1 MNLEQTRKLY
11 TKRYNDVVSSLKQCT
26 KKRQQSPKDNITE
39 DYKCL
44 NTPHNIGKFLNYD
57 SYIKKLG
64 VFQNDNSYGFALY
77 TSPLTGGSE
86 TLANQLMGLFALR
99 FPMSAT
105 LSFCLY
111 GCKELKNKF
120 DIWLGRRKN
129 AQNQVCAEIAK
140 RRVDHY
146 LKGINKTLIEGEK
159 LLIRDYRMIVSVTF
173 DGKIDDYGRRE
184 IEIFKKSF
192 ISTLNNSGMATK
204 EMDPDMLLDFCDE
217 IFNRQS
223 GLKNTNYKHN
233 PFTPLKR
240 QVSGPDTRIL
250 VDKDGM
256 SFNNTVVRGLTVK
269 DYPTQASL
277 AQAMDLIG
285 DIVNDNAQ
293 ISSQFMYCTNIWFP
307 NISALKNQI
316 TAKSARAIQ
325 NASSPMAKWV
335 PDFHAKAEDWRK
347 VTEILADGQGLCYF
361 NQMFFSFSELGTSN
375 YAERD
380 MVDLFRS
387 KGWTVAPASFIN
399 YPTFLSCMPMQF
411 DNEMFIVNKAFK
423 LNRLLPQ
430 WNIINLVPMIGEW
443 SGNSYDGGGMMLL
456 GRRGQLMNLDI
467 FRSEGNYNVAIA
479 ADSGAGK
486 SFFMND
492 LIISYLGIGAKIFMI
507 DVGRSYLKL
516 CEVLSGQ
523 FISFGKEQRNVCLNP
538 FSYIMGDAEEVNDD
552 LKMIR
557 DVLCLAIN
565 PGGLNNLEVT
575 YIGMIVNRVW
585 IEKNRHACFDD
596 IYHALLEH
604 DEVLVRNL
612 GIQLQPYSKDG
623 IYSRYFNGEANINFN
638 NQFVVLELEELNMKP
653 DLRNVIFSIL
663 MQRISQEMY
672 LGNKN
677 QLKICGIDEAWDLF
691 RGGSRTQEF
700 IETGY
705 RRARKYN
712 GAFITITQRIQDYY
726 ANEGATACLTNSDW
740 QFMLKQKEESIDQ
753 LRGDKKLSLSEW
765 QMELIKTVKTRK
777 GIYSDIFIKANGIGT
792 PVRLITDKYS
802 NLIYTT
808 DPKDFQLVEDFKA
821 SGYAIHEAISKVLEY
836 KEQLQ
841 QVAS

>member
-1 MNLEQTRKLY
+1 MNLGQTKKLY
-11 TKRYNDVVSSLKQCT
+11 VKRYNEIVNTIKEKTATRKMESD
-26 KKRQQSPKDNITE
+26 KKIID
-39 DYKCL
+39 DYNQL
-44 NTPHNIGKFLNYD
+44 NTPHNISDFLNYG
-57 SYIKKLG
+57 SYDKKIGFFL
-64 VFQNDNSYGFALY
+64 NDNSYGFALY
-77 TSPLTGGSE
+77 STPLTGASE
-86 TLANQLMGLFALR
+86 NLANRLMGLFSLR

-120 DIWLGRRKN
+120 EIWLDRRKY

-140 RRVDHY
+140 RRVNHY
-146 LKGINKTLIEGEK
+146 LKAINKTLIEGEK
-159 LLIRDYRMIVSVTF
+159 LVIRDYRMIISVTF

-192 ISTLNNSGMATK
+192 ISTLGNFGISTK
-204 EMDPDMLLDFCDE
+204 DMNPDMLIDFCDE

-233 PFTPLKR
+233 PYTPIKK
-240 QVSGPDTRIL
+240 QISGPDTRIL
-250 VDKDGM
+250 IDKDGM
-256 SFNNTVVRGLTVK
+256 SFNRTIVRGLTVK
-269 DYPTQASL
+269 EYPTEASL

-293 ISSQFMYCTNIWFP
+293 ISSQFLYCTNIWFP

-316 TAKSARAIQ
+316 SAKSARAIQ
-325 NASSPMAKWV
+325 NAESPMAKWV
-335 PDFHAKAEDWRK
+335 PDFKAKAEDWRK
-347 VTEILADGQGLCYF
+347 VSGILSDGQGLCYF
-361 NQMFFSFSELGTSN
+361 NQAFFSFSEIGTSN
-375 YAERD
+375 YAEQD

-411 DNEMFIVNKAFK
+411 DNDMFLVNKAFK
-423 LNRLLPQ
+423 MNRLMPQ
-430 WNIINLVPMIGEW
+430 WNIINLIPMIGEW

-467 FRSEGNYNVAIA
+467 FKSEGNYNVAIA

-492 LIISYLGIGAKIFMI
+492 LIISYLGIGAKVFMI

-516 CEVLSGQ
+516 CEVLGGQ
-523 FISFGKEQRNVCLNP
+523 FISFGKKEKNVCLNP
-538 FSYIMGDAEEVNDD
+538 FSYIMGDAQDIADD
-552 LKMIR
+552 IKMIR
-557 DVLCLAIN
+557 DVLCTAIN
-565 PGGLNNLEVT
+565 PNGLTNLEVT
-575 YIGMIVNRVW
+575 YVGMIINKVW
-585 IEKNRHACFDD
+585 AEKGRKACFDD
-596 IYHALLEH
+596 VYQELLKHE
-604 DEVLVRNL
+604 EVLVRNL
-612 GIQLQPYSKDG
+612 GIQLEPYSKKG
-623 IYSRYFNGEANINFN
+623 TYSRYFNGEANVNFN
-638 NQFVVLELEELNMKP
+638 NQFVVLELEELNMRP

-672 LGNKN
+672 LGNKK
-677 QLKICGIDEAWDLF
+677 QLKICGIDEGWDLLKE
-691 RGGSRTQEF
+691 GSQTQEF
-700 IETGY
+700 IETGF

-753 LRGDKKLSLSEW
+753 LKDDKKLSLSEW

-792 PVRLITDKYS
+792 PVRLVVDPYS
-802 NLIYTT
+802 NLVYTT
-808 DPKDFQLVEDFKA
+808 DPKDFQLIEDYKS
-821 SGYAIHEAISKVLEY
+821 SGYETHEAISKVLEL
-836 KEQLQ
+836 KEQS
-841 QVAS
+841 AA

>member
-1 MNLEQTRKLY
+1 MNLGQTKKVY
-11 TKRYNDVVSSLKQCT
+11 VKRYNEIVNTIKEKTATRKMESD
-26 KKRQQSPKDNITE
+26 KKIID
-39 DYKCL
+39 DYNQL
-44 NTPHNIGKFLNYD
+44 NTPHNISDFLNYG
-57 SYIKKLG
+57 SYDKKIGFFL
-64 VFQNDNSYGFALY
+64 NDNSYGFALY
-77 TSPLTGGSE
+77 STPLTGASE
-86 TLANQLMGLFALR
+86 NLANRLMGLFSLR

-120 DIWLGRRKN
+120 EIWLDRRKY

-140 RRVDHY
+140 RRVNHY
-146 LKGINKTLIEGEK
+146 LKAINKTLIEGEK
-159 LLIRDYRMIVSVTF
+159 LVIRDYRMIISVTF

-192 ISTLNNSGMATK
+192 ISTLGNFGISTK
-204 EMDPDMLLDFCDE
+204 DMNPDMLIDFCDE

-233 PFTPLKR
+233 PYTPIKK
-240 QVSGPDTRIL
+240 QISGPDTRIL
-250 VDKDGM
+250 IDKDGM
-256 SFNNTVVRGLTVK
+256 SFNRTIVRGLTVK
-269 DYPTQASL
+269 EYPTEASL

-293 ISSQFMYCTNIWFP
+293 ISSQFLYCTNIWFP

-316 TAKSARAIQ
+316 SAKSARAIQ
-325 NASSPMAKWV
+325 NAESPMAKWV
-335 PDFHAKAEDWRK
+335 PDFKAKAEDWRK
-347 VTEILADGQGLCYF
+347 VSSILSDGQGLCYF
-361 NQMFFSFSELGTSN
+361 NQAFFSFSEIGTSN
-375 YAERD
+375 YAEQD

-411 DNEMFIVNKAFK
+411 DNDMFLVNKAFK
-423 LNRLLPQ
+423 MNRLMPQ
-430 WNIINLVPMIGEW
+430 WNIINLIPMIGEW

-467 FRSEGNYNVAIA
+467 FKSEGNYNVAIA

-492 LIISYLGIGAKIFMI
+492 LIISYLGIGAKVFMI

-516 CEVLSGQ
+516 CEVLGGQ
-523 FISFGKEQRNVCLNP
+523 FISFGKEQKNVCLNP
-538 FSYIMGDAEEVNDD
+538 FSYIMGDAQDIADD
-552 LKMIR
+552 IKMIR
-557 DVLCLAIN
+557 DVLCTAIN
-565 PGGLNNLEVT
+565 PNGLTNLEVT
-575 YIGMIVNRVW
+575 YVGMIINKVW
-585 IEKNRHACFDD
+585 AEKGRKACFDD
-596 IYHALLEH
+596 VYQELLKHE
-604 DEVLVRNL
+604 EVLVRNL
-612 GIQLQPYSKDG
+612 GIQLEPYSKG
-623 IYSRYFNGEANINFN
+623 GTYSRYFNGEANVDFN
-638 NQFVVLELEELNMKP
+638 NQFVVLELEELNMRP

-672 LGNKN
+672 LGNKK
-677 QLKICGIDEAWDLF
+677 QLKICGIDEGWDLL

-753 LRGDKKLSLSEW
+753 LKDDKKLSLSEW

-792 PVRLITDKYS
+792 PVRLVVDPYS
-802 NLIYTT
+802 NLVYTT
-808 DPKDFQLVEDFKA
+808 DPKDFQLIEDFKS
-821 SGYAIHEAISKVLEY
+821 SGYETHEAISKVLEL
-836 KEQLQ
+836 KEQS
-841 QVAS
+841 AA